1 MLYGRGIPVY
11 IFPPYSCITTTEAR
25 IQSVEAAF
33 GIAAEGNNKISHRH
47 SDTFGERIAKIR
59 NPDVVM

>member
-47 SDTFGERIAKIR
+47 SDKFGERIAQVR
-59 NPDVVM
+59 NPDVAM

>member
-1 MLYGRGIPVY
+1 MDEAFRFI
-11 IFPPYSCITTTEAR
+11 SSHRTTTTEAR

-47 SDTFGERIAKIR
+47 SDKFGERIAQVR
-59 NPDVVM
+59 NPDVAM